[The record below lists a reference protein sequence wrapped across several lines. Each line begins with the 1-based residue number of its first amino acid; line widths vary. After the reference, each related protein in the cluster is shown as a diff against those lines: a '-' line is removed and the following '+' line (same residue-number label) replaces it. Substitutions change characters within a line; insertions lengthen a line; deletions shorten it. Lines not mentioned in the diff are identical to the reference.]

1 MKNRGLKESPR
12 LKSITAIPERCVG
25 CKLCQLICS
34 YVTHRV
40 FNPSRSHLAIT
51 ADEKRGLF
59 DIVFLPGCTG
69 CGACVKYCPS
79 GALTVDALLY
89 EKRNSDG

>member
-1 MKNRGLKESPR
+1 MPKH
-12 LKSITAIPERCVG
+12 CVG
-25 CKLCQLICS
+25 CMLCQLICS

-40 FNPSRSHLAIT
+40 FNPSRSHLTIK

-59 DIVFLPGCTG
+59 DIVFLPECTY

-79 GALTVDALLY
+79 GALIAEASCS
-89 EKRNSDG
+89 EKENRDG